1 MDIFVEATLF
11 TCLFYFWMSFSK
23 LFIFFFS
30 DVGSLASAHLTFLS
44 DERTWLRS
52 IWFRGG
58 GGQVIVQVNAKL
70 AFAAEAGSCHTRLLQ
85 GSGDPRKPPDKGCAG
100 EGMSALFSACRR
112 GEAGSNLGRPAS
124 PRAARGRGRQ
134 RGHPLGGAARRHSS
148 PITVN
153 TNALHHVF

>member
-1 MDIFVEATLF
+1 MTSTDKWISLLKPHCSHACFISG
-11 TCLFYFWMSFSK
+11 CLSPSY
-23 LFIFFFS
+23 FFFS

-70 AFAAEAGSCHTRLLQ
+70 AFAAEARSCHTRLLQ

-112 GEAGSNLGRPAS
+112 GEAGSNLGCPAS

-134 RGHPLGGAARRHSS
+134 RGHPLGGAAHRHPS
-148 PITVN
+148 PTSKY
-153 TNALHHVF
+153 